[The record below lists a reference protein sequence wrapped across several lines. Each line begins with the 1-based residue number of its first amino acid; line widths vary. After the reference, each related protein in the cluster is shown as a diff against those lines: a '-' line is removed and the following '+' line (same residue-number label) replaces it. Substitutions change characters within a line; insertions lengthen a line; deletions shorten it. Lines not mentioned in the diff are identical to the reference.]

1 MNGWRIA
8 GVAPA
13 LLASSLA
20 EGGLA
25 DEPDCTQPSGPMEI
39 DICQSRQY
47 DRIDESLNRT
57 YRQTLE
63 VLDRGEICI
72 SACAD
77 AKQHLRAAQ
86 RAWIRFRDEDC
97 KATYAIAVDGTGRNA
112 ARMDCL
118 IEHTRT
124 RIRQLQQLQGI

>member
-1 MNGWRIA
+1 MNRWRIA
-8 GVAPA
+8 GVASA

-20 EGGLA
+20 EGALA
-25 DEPDCTQPSGPMEI
+25 DEPDCTRPSGTMET
-39 DICQSRQY
+39 DLCQSRQY
-47 DRIDESLNRT
+47 ERIDESLNQA
-57 YRQTLE
+57 YRQTLA

-72 SACAD
+72 SACAE
-77 AKQHLRAAQ
+77 ATQNLRAAQ

-97 KATYAIAVDGTGRNA
+97 QAAYAIAVDGTGRNA

-124 RIRQLQQLQGI
+124 RIHQLQQLQKL